1 MSSKILFFL
10 FIIVLAITSI
20 PSVNALN
27 VTIGDITINGTDT
40 YYDANFSSVS
50 IPTNIVPITNLF
62 ISNQDTGYQKDLSS
76 ISIPTNK
83 VPITNLF
90 ISNQDAPYQK
100 DLSSVSIPTNS
111 VPITD
116 LFISN
121 QDTDAQKD
129 LSSVSIPTNSVPI
142 TNIFIS
148 NADDIFKENLENLV
162 SNQTTQPP
170 IASFTYSP
178 KNPIANQTIIFDA
191 SNSTDPDGTIT
202 NYEWNFGEGTTGFG
216 KLTTHSYAENGT
228 YTVKLTVTDGKEATN
243 ATLKKITIGTI
254 CVEEEYNPKVSI
266 PACAPYWI
274 NSYLGNT
281 FTYIIKVQNSGRKR
295 DTINLRVK
303 PKYNEGYV
311 NYQLSESSITLAPSE
326 SKFVNL
332 CVTPTKITPEIN
344 GWNQITINATSQ
356 ENRNNSKMSSRY
368 VYYETPSDRIYYQPL
383 SFVLNFNNL
392 EEHNLSFTASD
403 NVKVGKIQSDGIC
416 CIFDLNSSQTS
427 SREFYVE
434 VTDKTAGETV
444 KIPMEL
450 SSNFSIIATD
460 FDVSEDGYSF
470 ENYASYDYSWP
481 LPIWKKEH
489 PNCYGMSETS
499 ILYYSGVL
507 ELPNN
512 AKNTYSL
519 ERTPEVEERIKAH
532 QNREENSVNDS
543 MFRDANETREYNW
556 GIKWWVDFSKQPT
569 MLLMSS
575 STQGSENSH
584 SVVVYKVVEDEDE
597 VYIYI
602 YDPNAPYNATNLLDS
617 YKYGI
622 YNKTTHE
629 FLYEGG
635 IKEDEVITFVKFV
648 VRVATL
654 LSSDEIVSTGLCP
667 VNTTI
672 TKQYNTIILG
682 NNSGHAVFTK
692 ASTLNPSK

>member
-1 MSSKILFFL
+1 MTSKILLFL
-10 FIIVLAITSI
+10 FIVILAVISI
-20 PSVNALN
+20 PSANALN

-40 YYDANFSSVS
+40 YYGANFSSVS
-50 IPTNIVPITNLF
+50 IPTNIVPITDFF
-62 ISNQDTGYQKDLSS
+62 ISNQDTDDQKDLSR

-83 VPITNLF
+83 VPIANLF
-90 ISNQDAPYQK
+90 ISNQDAAYQK
-100 DLSSVSIPTNS
+100 DLSSVSIPTKS
-111 VPITD
+111 VHITD
-116 LFISN
+116 LFLSN
-121 QDTDAQKD
+121 QDTDYRQG
-129 LSSVSIPTNSVPI
+129 LSSISIPTNSIPI
-142 TNIFIS
+142 QNIFIS
-148 NADDIFKENLENLV
+148 NADDIFKENLV
-162 SNQTTQPP
+162 SKEGANQPP
-170 IASFTYSP
+170 IASFSHSP

-202 NYEWNFGEGTTGFG
+202 NYEWDFGDSTTGFG
-216 KLTTHSYAENGT
+216 KVTTHSYTKNGT
-228 YTVKLTVTDGKEATN
+228 YTIKLTVTDDKEATN
-243 ATLKKITIGTI
+243 ATLKEITIGTI
-254 CVEEEYNPKVSI
+254 SVEEEYNPKVSV

-274 NSYLGNT
+274 NSYLDNT
-281 FTYIIKVQNSGRKR
+281 FTYIIKVQNSGTKR
-295 DTINLRVK
+295 DTINLIAK
-303 PKYNEGYV
+303 PKYNEEYV
-311 NYQLSESSITLAPSE
+311 NYQLSESSIPLAPSE

-356 ENRNNSKMSSRY
+356 GNRNNSKMSSCY

-383 SFVLNFNNL
+383 SFVLEFNNL

-403 NVKVGKIQSDGIC
+403 NVKVGKTQSDGIC
-416 CIFDLNSSQTS
+416 CIFDLNSSQTN

-450 SSNFSIIATD
+450 RSNFNIIATD
-460 FDVSEDGYSF
+460 FDVFEDGYSF

-489 PNCYGMSETS
+489 MNCYGMSETS
-499 ILYYSGVL
+499 ILYYGGVL

-556 GIKWWVDFSKQPT
+556 GIKWWIDFSKQPT
-569 MLLMSS
+569 MLMMSS
-575 STQGSENSH
+575 STQGSENPH
-584 SVVVYKVVEDEDE
+584 SVVVYKVVEDEDK

-629 FLYEGG
+629 FFYEGG

-654 LSSDEIVSTGLCP
+654 LPGTEMASTGLCL

-672 TKQYNTIILG
+672 TKQYNRIILG

>member
-1 MSSKILFFL
+1 MSLKILPSL
-10 FIIVLAITSI
+10 FIIVLAIVSI
-20 PSVNALN
+20 PSANALN
-27 VTIGDITINGTDT
+27 VTIGNITINGTDT
-40 YYDANFSSVS
+40 YYDANISSV
-50 IPTNIVPITNLF
+50 
-62 ISNQDTGYQKDLSS
+62 
-76 ISIPTNK
+76 SIPTNK

-90 ISNQDAPYQK
+90 ISNQDAAYQK

-111 VPITD
+111 VPITG

-121 QDTDAQKD
+121 QDAVYHQD

-142 TNIFIS
+142 QNIFIS
-148 NADDIFKENLENLV
+148 NADVIFKENLV
-162 SNQTTQPP
+162 SKEGANQPP

-178 KNPIANQTIIFDA
+178 KNPIADQTIIFDA
-191 SNSTDPDGTIT
+191 ANSTDLDGAIT
-202 NYEWNFGEGTTGFG
+202 NYEWDFGDATTGFG
-216 KLTTHSYAENGT
+216 KVTTHSYAENGT
-228 YTVKLTVTDGKEATN
+228 YTVKLTVTDDKGATN
-243 ATLKKITIGTI
+243 TTLKEITIGTI
-254 CVEEEYNPKVSI
+254 SVEEEYNPKVSV

-281 FTYIIKVQNSGRKR
+281 FTYIIKVQNSGTKH

-311 NYQLSESSITLAPSE
+311 NYQLSESSIPLAPSE

-332 CVTPTKITPEIN
+332 SVTPTKITPEIN

-356 ENRNNSKMSSRY
+356 GNHLKMSSCD
-368 VYYETPSDRIYYQPL
+368 VFYESPSSFVFIQPL
-383 SFVLNFNNL
+383 SFVLNFNNP

-403 NVKVGKIQSDGIC
+403 NVKVGKTQSDGIC

-450 SSNFSIIATD
+450 SSNFNIIATD

-489 PNCYGMSETS
+489 MNCYGMSETS

-507 ELPNN
+507 ELPNS

-569 MLLMSS
+569 MLMMSS
-575 STQGSENSH
+575 STQEAENPH

-654 LSSDEIVSTGLCP
+654 LPSDEIAST
-667 VNTTI
+667 
-672 TKQYNTIILG
+672 ILG
-682 NNSGHAVFTK
+682 NNRGHAVFTK
-692 ASTLNPSK
+692 ASSLNPSKW

>member
-1 MSSKILFFL
+1 MSLKILPFL
-10 FIIVLAITSI
+10 FIIVLAIIYI
-20 PSVNALN
+20 PPANALN

-50 IPTNIVPITNLF
+50 IPTNIVPISDIF

-90 ISNQDAPYQK
+90 ISNQDTKYQK

-111 VPITD
+111 VPITN

-121 QDTDAQKD
+121 QDTDYHQD
-129 LSSVSIPTNSVPI
+129 LSSISIPTNSIPI
-142 TNIFIS
+142 QNIFIS
-148 NADDIFKENLENLV
+148 NADVIFKENLVPRQGPN
-162 SNQTTQPP
+162 QPP

-178 KNPIANQTIIFDA
+178 KNPIANQTIIFDT

-202 NYEWNFGEGTTGFG
+202 NYEWIFGDGSTGFG
-216 KLTTHSYAENGT
+216 KVTTHSYAENGT
-228 YTVKLTVTDGKEATN
+228 YSIILTVTDNDGATN
-243 ATLKKITIGTI
+243 TTLKEITIGTI
-254 CVEEEYNPKVSI
+254 SGEEEYNPEISI

-281 FTYIIKVQNSGRKR
+281 FTYIIKVQNSGTKR

-311 NYQLSESSITLAPSE
+311 NYQLSENSMTLAPSE
-326 SKFVNL
+326 SQFVNL

-356 ENRNNSKMSSRY
+356 GNRNNSKMSSCY

-403 NVKVGKIQSDGIC
+403 NVKVGKTQSDGIC
-416 CIFDLNSSQTS
+416 CVFDLNSSQTS

-450 SSNFSIIATD
+450 SSNFNIIATD

-489 PNCYGMSETS
+489 MNCYGMSETS

-556 GIKWWVDFSKQPT
+556 GIKWWIDFSKQPT
-569 MLLMSS
+569 MLMMSS
-575 STQGSENSH
+575 STQGSENPH

-629 FLYEGG
+629 FFYEGG

-654 LSSDEIVSTGLCP
+654 LPGTEIASTGLRL